1 MLSKLF
7 QYVDLKNLVEQLK
20 YVVSKTTDLNE
31 LEEEN
36 LCQFLSKKIIK
47 NKLLTRLYNSPPLT
61 VAPTV
66 NNSLG

>member
-36 LCQFLSKKIIK
+36 LCQFLSKK
-47 NKLLTRLYNSPPLT
+47 
-61 VAPTV
+61 
-66 NNSLG
+66 

>member
-47 NKLLTRLYNSPPLT
+47 NKLLTRLYNSPPL
-61 VAPTV
+61 
-66 NNSLG
+66 NSCTNCQ

>member
-47 NKLLTRLYNSPPLT
+47 NKLPTRLYNSPPL
-61 VAPTV
+61 
-66 NNSLG
+66 NSCTNCQ